1 MVDILDTDR
10 KNICTQNIIKT
21 KERTTDILDTFQE
34 ETDSNGR
41 LILVKT
47 GKISKKN
54 AHRIWALHLAAHIWI
69 YNSKWEVL
77 LQRRSF
83 QKDSYPGLLDISAA
97 WHVDTGENF
106 VSGGLRETKE
116 ELGLDVNEDS
126 LKMIGVYREEI
137 RIPVGGQLW
146 HNNELD
152 GVFLLRHEGDINS
165 FNIQESELDGVQFVF
180 IDQLEKEW
188 NDETLQEEY
197 TPKSKEYRDMIIMEV
212 RKALQFSH

>member
-1 MVDILDTDR
+1 M
-10 KNICTQNIIKT
+10 
-21 KERTTDILDTFQE
+21 
-34 ETDSNGR
+34 
-41 LILVKT
+41 
-47 GKISKKN
+47 
-54 AHRIWALHLAAHIWI
+54 
-69 YNSKWEVL
+69 
-77 LQRRSF
+77 
-83 QKDSYPGLLDISAA
+83 
-97 WHVDTGENF
+97 DTGENF